1 MSIDYQAELEKIG
14 KQAKKAST
22 TLALMSCRVKNRALE
37 AMAAALNEK
46 TDEIMAA
53 NDKDMANGAAAGLTE
68 SLLDRLRLTPERIEG
83 IAKGLLG
90 VASLKDPVGRIEST
104 FHRPNGLVI
113 ERTRVPIGV
122 IGIIYEARP
131 NVTADAAGLCLK
143 SGNVSILRGGK
154 EAMNSNRMI
163 ADILYRTG
171 VDSGLP
177 EGFMQFIPWVDRAA
191 VNVVLKLDKYIHL
204 IIPRGGESLIEAVV
218 RESTIPVV
226 KNYKGVCH
234 IYVDAA
240 ADLDMATEIIVNA
253 KCQRPSVC
261 NAIEAILIHKD
272 VAAEFVPKVQ
282 QALAAANCEVRADE
296 AYRAFAP
303 EAKEITEADRGIE
316 FSDLILA
323 AMVVEGIDEAM
334 EYISN
339 YSSGHSE
346 SIISAD
352 KEACRRF
359 QLTVDSAAVYSNA
372 STRFTDGSEFGMGA
386 EIGISTDRLHAR
398 GPMGLDEL
406 TTYKYIINGTG
417 QVRG

>member
-1 MSIDYQAELEKIG
+1 MSIDYKIELEKIG
-14 KQAKKAST
+14 QQAKAASS
-22 TLALMSCRVKNRALE
+22 TLALLSCRVKNRALE
-37 AMAAALNEK
+37 AMASALSENV
-46 TDEIMAA
+46 DVLMAA
-53 NDKDMANGAAAGLTE
+53 NDKDMAYGAEIGLSE
-68 SLLDRLRLTPERIEG
+68 SLLDRLKLTPERIDG
-83 IAKGLLG
+83 MAKGLIG

-113 ERTRVPIGV
+113 ERTKVPIGV

-154 EAMNSNRMI
+154 EAKFSNRAI

-171 VDSGLP
+171 VESGLP
-177 EGFMQFIPWVDRAA
+177 EGFMQFIPWVDREA
-191 VNVVLKLDKYIHL
+191 VNVMLKLDKYIHL

-234 IYVDAA
+234 IYIDAE
-240 ADLDMATEIIVNA
+240 ADLEMAKDIVINA

-261 NAIEAILIHKD
+261 NAVEAILIHKD
-272 VAAEFVPKVQ
+272 VAAEFVPQVQ
-282 QALAAANCEVRADE
+282 AALSEAGCEVRANE
-296 AYRAFAP
+296 AYRNLAP
-303 EAKEITEADRGIE
+303 EANEITEADRGTE
-316 FSDLILA
+316 FSDLVLVASI
-323 AMVVEGIDEAM
+323 VEDMDEALN
-334 EYISN
+334 YISQ

-346 SIISAD
+346 SIISAN

-398 GPMGLDEL
+398 GPMGLEEL

-417 QVRG
+417 QVR

>member
-1 MSIDYQAELEKIG
+1 
-14 KQAKKAST
+14 
-22 TLALMSCRVKNRALE
+22 MSCRVKNRALE
-37 AMAAALNEK
+37 AMAEALNENA
-46 TDEIMAA
+46 TELMAA

-68 SLLDRLRLTPERIEG
+68 SLLDRLKLTPERIEG
-83 IAKGLLG
+83 MAKGLLG

-163 ADILYRTG
+163 ADILYKTG
-171 VDSGLP
+171 VESGLP
-177 EGFMQFIPWVDRAA
+177 EGFMQFIPWVDRTA
-191 VNVVLKLDKYIHL
+191 VNVMLKLDKYIHL

-234 IYVDAA
+234 IYIDVA
-240 ADLDMATEIIVNA
+240 ADLEMATEIIVNA

-261 NAIEAILIHKD
+261 NAIEAILVHKD

-282 QALAAANCEVRADE
+282 AALVAANCEVRGDE
-296 AYRAFAP
+296 AYRTYAP
-303 EAKEITEADRGIE
+303 EANEITEADRGVE
-316 FSDLILA
+316 FSDLVLA
-323 AMVVEGIDEAM
+323 ASVVEDIDEAM
-334 EYISN
+334 DYISN
-339 YSSGHSE
+339 YSSDRKG
-346 SIISAD
+346 
-352 KEACRRF
+352 KRF
-359 QLTVDSAAVYSNA
+359 
-372 STRFTDGSEFGMGA
+372 MGA
-386 EIGISTDRLHAR
+386 I
-398 GPMGLDEL
+398 
-406 TTYKYIINGTG
+406 K
-417 QVRG
+417 